1 MIARKFERFTVNG
14 MVSFVGDSVRGS
26 GRIENL
32 SLGGAAVASEVPV
45 AKGDYLQLNITL
57 PSQPAAIDVE
67 LAPVRWVKTD
77 SFGVE
82 FIRMSPTSFQMLRQ
96 YIDHL
101 GLVPDEPASS
111 NLEIGPH

>member
-1 MIARKFERFTVNG
+1 MEQICLHGKFERFPVNG

-32 SLGGAAVASEVPV
+32 SLGRAAVASEVPV
-45 AKGDYLQLNITL
+45 AKGDYLHLSLTL
-57 PSQPAAIDVE
+57 PAEPAAIDVE
-67 LAPVRWVKTD
+67 WVPVRWIKIE

-82 FIRMSPTSFQMLRQ
+82 FIRMSPTSLQVLRQ

-101 GLVPDEPASS
+101 GLVPEEQASANS
-111 NLEIGPH
+111 

>member
-1 MIARKFERFTVNG
+1 MHGKFERFPVNG

-32 SLGGAAVASEVPV
+32 S
-45 AKGDYLQLNITL
+45 ITL
-57 PSQPAAIDVE
+57 PAEPAAIDVE
-67 LAPVRWVKTD
+67 WAPVRWIKIE

-82 FIRMSPTSFQMLRQ
+82 FIRMSPTSLQVLRQ

-101 GLVPDEPASS
+101 GLVPEEQALANS
-111 NLEIGPH
+111 